1 MPLCDG
7 RPPGGSCPDRR
18 NDSTVRLSQGDF
30 MLCRECERF
39 RFPYLNTKQ
48 TVKPAAIVPETKPAI
63 KPVATVPDTADE
75 PASSQRIVVLNDVLC
90 FLQNKLHNY
99 PEDELKPV
107 VIDFYR
113 EEEVLIYIMQSRLC
127 YNMLLTSQ

>member
-1 MPLCDG
+1 
-7 RPPGGSCPDRR
+7 
-18 NDSTVRLSQGDF
+18 

-39 RFPYLNTKQ
+39 RFPYLYTKQ
-48 TVKPAAIVPETKPAI
+48 TVKPAAIVLETKPAI

-113 EEEVLIYIMQSRLC
+113 DEGGGA
-127 YNMLLTSQ
+127 